1 MCLNWSNWEFNLWFE
16 SEFQTITIL
25 FFRRTENAKP
35 ISAYVKHPKRIK
47 LRIRSCVLMYQI
59 YHDSAFRWSSV
70 MNCITPLAGG
80 SKEEKLASKIAVA
93 DWNGMKVSKSVTRMW
108 RMIFRLFFLWLLVK
122 IVKSQQ
128 ASRQM
133 SFSSM
138 CLLSVASQKLCNRFS
153 PLHHSRC
160 RAEYP
165 LRNLLYPEDG
175 ENTGSIVR
183 WEHFGEWTTVNLP
196 YFVTNRERKRTNQ
209 GKKREAYERFDDKHH
224 AKCAKPLIKR

>member
-1 MCLNWSNWEFNLWFE
+1 MDRRRKNSQAK
-16 SEFQTITIL
+16 SRSQTEIIWKFRKAWQGCDEWYFGC
-25 FFRRTENAKP
+25 FF
-35 ISAYVKHPKRIK
+35 V
-47 LRIRSCVLMYQI
+47 
-59 YHDSAFRWSSV
+59 
-70 MNCITPLAGG
+70 
-80 SKEEKLASKIAVA
+80 
-93 DWNGMKVSKSVTRMW
+93 
-108 RMIFRLFFLWLLVK
+108 WLLVK
-122 IVKSQQ
+122 IVKSQR

-138 CLLSVASQKLCNRFS
+138 CLLSVAAQKLCNRFF

-160 RAEYP
+160 RGEFP